1 MSFTLSVEGVVAA
14 LTGVAFLLAAS
25 SERISLC
32 TTLDSKLAPVG
43 YSLEMWERGD
53 ERKAHTNTLTY
64 KHAHM
69 NTHTHT
75 LSLTHRHKPTLI
87 HTQMHTHSF
96 SHTHTLSL
104 SHTHTHSLSNTHT
117 CTNRSTAEVNKTTYS
132 DSFCFASV
140 CMSINMNRY
149 YHKPKTAITDWS

>member
-1 MSFTLSVEGVVAA
+1 MSFTLSVEGVVAT

-75 LSLTHRHKPTLI
+75 LSLSHTHPHSYTHPLI
-87 HTQMHTHSF
+87 HTQMHTHSL
-96 SHTHTLSL
+96 SYTHTLSL

-117 CTNRSTAEVNKTTYS
+117 HTHALIGKLQR
-132 DSFCFASV
+132 
-140 CMSINMNRY
+140 
-149 YHKPKTAITDWS
+149 